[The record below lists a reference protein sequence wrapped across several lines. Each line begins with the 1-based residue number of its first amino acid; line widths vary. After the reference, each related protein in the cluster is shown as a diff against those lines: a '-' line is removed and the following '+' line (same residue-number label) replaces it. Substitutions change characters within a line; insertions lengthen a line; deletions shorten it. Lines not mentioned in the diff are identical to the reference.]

1 MCNQM
6 LYHLAMP
13 PLLPLVIVYIMEFQG
28 DRHLVFQMYNI
39 AG

>member
-13 PLLPLVIVYIMEFQG
+13 PLPLVIVYVMELQG
-28 DRHLVFQMYNI
+28 DRHLVFQMFNI